1 MSKVAKM
8 NILKVVAAIGE
19 KSARVGCYSA
29 SILGYHQPKEPAKL
43 ADSFKRK
50 SK

>member
-1 MSKVAKM
+1 MSKTAKK

-19 KSARVGCYSA
+19 KSAKIGCYSA

-43 ADSFKRK
+43 AESFKK
-50 SK
+50 KP